1 MSLTKE
7 IKVVLLGDSGV
18 GKSSLLYRFVENDFQ
33 EKGQPTLGA
42 AFQSKTILIDGKA
55 LKFQIWDT
63 AGQEKYKAILPL
75 YYRDAKVALLVYD
88 VNDKQSFEGVK
99 EWFKQLQEQG
109 PLDQIR
115 VIIGNKCDLEQN
127 VSDENGKEL
136 AKQYNA
142 IYFKT
147 SCKDNIGVQETFV
160 QVGEKVFKEQL
171 VEESRKSN
179 TENAN
184 STLKIGSQNQNN
196 KQQQNKRFCC

>member
-1 MSLTKE
+1 MSQTKE
-7 IKVVLLGDSGV
+7 IKVVLLGVSGV

-88 VNDKQSFEGVK
+88 VNDLQSFEGVK
-99 EWFKQLQEQG
+99 EWFQQLQDQG
-109 PLDQIR
+109 PIDQIR

-127 VSDENGKEL
+127 VSDNMAEEL
-136 AKQYNA
+136 ARQYNA
-142 IYFKT
+142 NFFKT
-147 SCKDNIGVQETFV
+147 SCKENLGVQETFI
-160 QVGEKVFKEQL
+160 QIGERVFKEQL
-171 VEESRKSN
+171 IEENRKSN
-179 TENAN
+179 TENVN
-184 STLKIGSQNQNN
+184 STLKIGPQNLNN
-196 KQQQNKRFCC
+196 KQQQNKSVCC

>member
-1 MSLTKE
+1 MSQIKE

-18 GKSSLLYRFVENDFQ
+18 GKSSLLYRFVENDFF

-88 VNDKQSFEGVK
+88 VNDQQSFEGVK

-115 VIIGNKCDLEQN
+115 AIIGNKCDLEQK
-127 VSDENGKEL
+127 VEDDLGKEL
-136 AKQYNA
+136 GRQWNA
-142 IYFKT
+142 IFFKT
-147 SCKDNIGVQETFV
+147 SCKDNLGVQETFL
-160 QVGEKVFKEQL
+160 QIGERVFKEQL
-171 VEESRKSN
+171 AEEHRKSN
-179 TENAN
+179 SENAN
-184 STLKIGSQNQNN
+184 STLKIGSQQVSN
-196 KQQQNKRFCC
+196 KQKQDKGQCC